1 MDTNEMEFK
10 INLLSQVVGQIYEA
24 THITHTLESIAVQYS
39 FTERQYNSI
48 VTAMMRLATNKPC
61 KREILKQEIDTA
73 FGEELPDLLFDQI
86 IKGFLVS
93 SQQQK
98 RLDGMTYKNI
108 SQMLEVVE
116 KEEA

>member
-1 MDTNEMEFK
+1 M
-10 INLLSQVVGQIYEA
+10 VGQIYEA

-93 SQQQK
+93 DQQQK